1 MKRLVFALGI
11 VLATGV
17 PFMGKDGR
25 RFDQKLS
32 KDQQVVHVLNRLTFG
47 PRPGDVD
54 QVRRVGIEKWID
66 QQLHPDRIPENPRL
80 EVKLMLLDT
89 LDLATWE
96 IMDTYQPRRPT
107 QAQARKV
114 GTSLNLLTPEQRQKL
129 QRGSSEE
136 KQEILDSLDDEARSQ
151 LAVSL

>member
-96 IMDTYQPRRPT
+96 IMDTYQPRRP
-107 QAQARKV
+107 ARMSSDV
-114 GTSLNLLTPEQRQKL
+114 LTPQQRQKL
-129 QRGSSEE
+129 QRGTIEE
-136 KQEILDSLDDEARSQ
+136 KQEILDSLDDEARRQVAATLSPE
-151 LAVSL
+151 SL